1 MRFMIQ
7 SERCRAIRNG
17 ILLIILYAVIFFF
30 SAEDGESS
38 SAVSTQVT
46 KTLLKVYYAM
56 SEGKGTGGGVT
67 GDLVYALE
75 GVIRKLAH
83 FTEYFCLGALWYSI
97 PFLWKKAGRK
107 SIPSVAGI
115 LLLSAAVDEF
125 HQYFIPGRNASV
137 RDVLIDVAGG
147 MTAVAVLWII
157 KRLKRRL
164 CTG

>member
-1 MRFMIQ
+1 MIQ

-46 KTLLKVYYAM
+46 KTLLKAYYAM

-83 FTEYFCLGALWYSI
+83 FTEY
-97 PFLWKKAGRK
+97 
-107 SIPSVAGI
+107 
-115 LLLSAAVDEF
+115 
-125 HQYFIPGRNASV
+125 
-137 RDVLIDVAGG
+137 VAGG

>member
-1 MRFMIQ
+1 MTRK
-7 SERCRAIRNG
+7 RK
-17 ILLIILYAVIFFF
+17 ILGGLFLLLDVLWAAFIFGRSLQPA
-30 SAEDGESS
+30 SASGQESG
-38 SAVSTQVT
+38 
-46 KTLLKVYYAM
+46 TLLA
-56 SEGKGTGGGVT
+56 
-67 GDLVYALE
+67 LVQRLLPQMTDH
-75 GVIRKLAH
+75 VLRKLAH

-115 LLLSAAVDEF
+115 LLLSAAADEF

>member
-17 ILLIILYAVIFFF
+17 ILLVILYSVIFFF

-46 KTLLKVYYAM
+46 RTLLKAYYAM
-56 SEGKGTGGGVT
+56 SPGKGTGSGVT
-67 GDLVYALE
+67 GELIYALE
-75 GVIRKLAH
+75 GMIRKLAH
-83 FTEYFCLGALWYSI
+83 FMEYFCLGALWYSL
-97 PFLWKKAGRK
+97 PFLWKKTDKK
-107 SIPSVAGI
+107 SIPCVAVI
-115 LLLSAAVDEF
+115 LLLSAALDEF
-125 HQYFIPGRNASV
+125 HQYFIPGRNASA

-157 KRLKRRL
+157 KKLKGKL